1 MESTAV
7 PKTHTLTLRDVNIPS
22 LYISGPMSDNDASYQ
37 ELAKLNL
44 LSLEAPLSVSTFA
57 AALKKRDLKR
67 EFNYLYQ
74 VCDLDS
80 HNSRMNKN
88 PNV

>member
-7 PKTHTLTLRDVNIPS
+7 PKTHTLTLRDVNIPAP
-22 LYISGPMSDNDASYQ
+22 YISGPMSENDASYK
-37 ELAKLNL
+37 ELVKFNL
-44 LSLEAPLSVSTFA
+44 LSLEAPLSVSNFA
-57 AALKKRDLKR
+57 ASLKKRDLKG
-67 EFNYLYQ
+67 EFNILYQ

-80 HNSRMNKN
+80 HNSRMNKD